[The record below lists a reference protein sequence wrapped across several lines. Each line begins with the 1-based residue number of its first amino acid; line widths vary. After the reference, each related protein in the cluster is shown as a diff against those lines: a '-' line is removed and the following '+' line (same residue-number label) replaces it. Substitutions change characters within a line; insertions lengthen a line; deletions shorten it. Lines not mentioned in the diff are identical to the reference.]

1 MRRIK
6 EAEGSAASR
15 NQLHCSRSPRK
26 GGRKAV
32 GAERDLHEA
41 CVEVACSQRPSGGSA
56 DGALVTATV
65 VSTSVDMDQLPCH

>member
-41 CVEVACSQRPSGGSA
+41 CVEVACRGHR
-56 DGALVTATV
+56 V
-65 VSTSVDMDQLPCH
+65 DQLTVLL